1 VKGKSRI
8 VFCRIGRRR
17 RRKTRARDI
26 PRFARNDGC
35 LRVGACCE
43 CRCISL
49 VRVGEYW

>member
-17 RRKTRARDI
+17 RKKTKARDI
-26 PRFARNDGC
+26 PRFARNDRC
-35 LRVGACCE
+35 LPVGACCE

-49 VRVGEYW
+49 VHVGEYW